1 MCLDILPFHSTGY
14 KRKRELTW
22 YGTLESNRTSI
33 YKAVRLAKAIIVYK
47 IFETTTSSQF
57 TSPYRDHK
65 WVPGKLETAPMRVK
79 TSDCTIEVGL
89 HAYLRKVDADSA
101 LASWHDCKYHV
112 RPMVIPVGAL
122 VYFGK
127 DGEIVSN
134 QMIAFQDEAA
144 IIKQYGG
151 IGKKLRRKDIVQTL
165 PKLIKDY

>member
-22 YGTLESNRTSI
+22 YGSRESNRESI
-33 YKAVRLAKAIIVYK
+33 YKAVCLTKAIIVYK
-47 IFETTTSSQF
+47 IFETTASSQF
-57 TSPYRDHK
+57 TSPYRDHE
-65 WVPGKLETAPMRVK
+65 WVPGKLETAPMRV
-79 TSDCTIEVGL
+79 TTDNPTIEVGL

-101 LASWHDCKYHV
+101 LDDCEYHI
-112 RPMVIPVGAL
+112 RPMVIPVGAM

>member
-14 KRKRELTW
+14 KRKRERTW
-22 YGTLESNRTSI
+22 YGTVESHPQST
-33 YKAVRLAKAIIVYK
+33 YKAVRLVKAIIVYK
-47 IFETTTSSQF
+47 IFETSTQTEF
-57 TSPYRDHK
+57 TSPYRDHV

-79 TSDCTIEVGL
+79 TDNPTIEVGL
-89 HAYLRKVDADSA
+89 HAYLRKRDADSA
-101 LASWHDCKYHV
+101 KGNWIGSRYHI

-134 QMIAFQDEAA
+134 QMIAFRDEAA
-144 IIKQYGG
+144 IIKQCGG